1 MKKFFTIALLILNS
15 LMYAQTGTNYP
26 ENSIYKN
33 FRPFPTPRTNYRA
46 GTVYRVAPDNKI
58 YVVEDVRAVNSYES
72 NEGTVVGRMTF
83 SSEEILALLNIELEK
98 YSFVSLE
105 VEMKDVARE
114 YTEQT
119 TVDKVLW
126 ENERAE
132 NLVVDPLS
140 KYFIIRETLKP
151 KEITYRFSEETYK
164 SILGGVNNLQK
175 TAGEGIDFPYYVTR
189 KYKEPVRLFYLDQS
203 IGLKPYGKN

>member
-1 MKKFFTIALLILNS
+1 MKKLVVLILLLLS
-15 LMYAQTGTNYP
+15 GISFGQTNTNYP

-58 YVVEDVRAVNSYES
+58 YVVEDVKAVNSYES

-105 VEMKDVARE
+105 VEMKDVVRE

-126 ENERAE
+126 ENERVE
-132 NLVVDPLS
+132 NLVVDPMS

-164 SILGGVNNLQK
+164 SILSGANNLQK
-175 TAGEGIDFPYYVTR
+175 TAGEGIDFPYYTSR

-203 IGLKPYGKN
+203 IGLKPYGKK